1 MLNEGYAVLNYYDNP
16 QIQDMEVAY
25 VGDVVI
31 SNESEFDLTK
41 GREYKIIAVNS
52 TTDITVENDKGVEDI
67 YTVEYF
73 NFY

>member
-1 MLNEGYAVLNYYDNP
+1 MLNEGCAVLNYYDNP

-52 TTDITVENDKGVEDI
+52 TTDITVENDKGVEDM